1 MILHLGEQI
10 QRTYENYCLVNNA
23 TAASDH
29 DETDIK
35 IYHINPT
42 TRNLYITP
50 EASIYKDIL
59 TVSFD
64 ASGVYSLHIENGIG
78 ETVYTSTL
86 PANGMEYDYDLSGIG
101 EGFFIL
107 TIDGPSGEYEGEFSV
122 N

>member
-1 MILHLGEQI
+1 MKIIAFGLLLMTAI
-10 QRTYENYCLVNNA
+10 SVNKA

-42 TRNLYITP
+42 TRSLYITP

-64 ASGVYSLHIENGIG
+64 ASGVYSLYIENGIG

-86 PANGMEYDYDLSGIG
+86 PANGMKYSYDLSGIG
-101 EGFFIL
+101 EGAFRL
-107 TIDGPSGEYEGEFSV
+107 TLEGPLGEYEGYF
-122 N
+122 NL